1 MLTLTQNGGELS
13 SRTELHFP
21 LLELNC
27 CCLFALIL
35 HSWSKIL
42 CCVSHWCRTFPSA
55 LLVSRQDE
63 ARWADPPCCRRSPL
77 PPFNI
82 ISDLRLQQSPLRQ
95 WRQQMSHPGK
105 GCWGFPMSCFW
116 FLHLKRGA
124 ESWMFVV
131 RRCVKERVFAN
142 RLRLP
147 EVTLWLQT
155 HNLRCT

>member
-63 ARWADPPCCRRSPL
+63 ARWADPPRCRRSPL

-105 GCWGFPMSCFW
+105 GCWGFPTPRDPRAAFGFCALNVELSPGCLW
-116 FLHLKRGA
+116 WGGVLKRVWTN
-124 ESWMFVV
+124 E
-131 RRCVKERVFAN
+131 C
-142 RLRLP
+142 
-147 EVTLWLQT
+147 LQT
-155 HNLRCT
+155 GFASLS